1 MNNKNNF
8 LCFFISVLLINMF
21 FIFSFYSF
29 AEKKEN
35 HILIINS
42 QNMSMPY
49 THDVV
54 MGIYSNLKSKN
65 NIIHVENMDIQ
76 IKHDDEYLYTLYSL
90 YKYKFKNYKFD
101 IIIATDEDSYYF
113 FEKYGDKLFKNSP
126 ILFCGINEPSI
137 LNKIKSN
144 ERFYV
149 VEQSIDIEKVL
160 NIAHTL
166 HPKNKIFIPVD
177 PNLLSSHY
185 INLLEDQKKH
195 YQDQGVDIL
204 IYYESNINR
213 VLDKINTLT
222 SNLTL
227 IPITEFKTDNND
239 DYYMNGLINF
249 ASNKKNIPSYSF
261 WSSMINTGIIGGSL
275 SDSYDLGNTAGRF
288 ALKIIKN
295 PKYNVHNV
303 SNKNKYI
310 FDYNQLIKFNIP
322 MNNLPY
328 GSKIK
333 NKPSNFYSI
342 SKEMIYAFAIYIIL
356 FLILIIFILLFNI
369 KKIKRLQKTLKS
381 RKDEYKNLIEFLP
394 FGVFVHNN
402 GNILFANSAILKLF
416 KIENLDSIKDKSLF
430 DYIHKD
436 FHKKVKKRIEDQ
448 QKNIPSPFIEELGI
462 TADGE
467 LIDIEVC
474 AYPSSNDKNYTVAI
488 VIDSIE
494 KRKAEKLRNKMLEE
508 EKRLKQALEYDKL
521 KTEFFSNLSHELKTP
536 LNLIFS
542 ITQLIQSNLENNQL
556 VCKSNNTIYHINILK
571 QNCYRMLRLVNNLI
585 DITKLDCGYFNIELE
600 NHNIVSLIENI
611 TLSVSEYIKNKQISL
626 IFDTNVEE
634 KIMAVDPNAIER
646 IILNLLSN
654 AIKFTDSGDSIIVDL
669 LAEEEY
675 VTISIKDTGIGI
687 PKDKLKII
695 FDRFRQ
701 VDKSLTRNREGSGI
715 GLSLVKSLID
725 MHNGF
730 IDVKSD
736 YGYGSEFIIKLPVTT
751 VDDINKIDT
760 VYEKDKY
767 IEKINLEF
775 SDIYSI

>member
-1 MNNKNNF
+1 MTNKNKFWCLFISILLSNMLF
-8 LCFFISVLLINMF
+8 LCN
-21 FIFSFYSF
+21 FYSF
-29 AEKKEN
+29 AEEKMN

-42 QNMSMPY
+42 QNMSIPY

-54 MGIYSNLKSKN
+54 RGIYSNLRGKN

-76 IKHDDEYLYTLYSL
+76 IKPDHKYFDTLYNL
-90 YKYKFKNYKFD
+90 YKYKFKNYNFD
-101 IIIATDEDSYYF
+101 IIIATDEDAYYF
-113 FEKYGDKLFKNSP
+113 FEKYGDNLFENSP

-137 LNKIKSN
+137 LNKIQSN
-144 ERFYV
+144 KRFYV
-149 VEQSIDIEKVL
+149 VEQSIDIEKTL
-160 NIAHTL
+160 NLANKI
-166 HPKNKIFIPVD
+166 HPNNTIFIPVD
-177 PNLLSSHY
+177 PKLLSSHY
-185 INLLEDQKKH
+185 MKLLNNQKK
-195 YQDQGVDIL
+195 YYKDKGVDIL
-204 IYYESNINR
+204 IYYESNINK
-213 VLDKINTLT
+213 VLDKMNTLKPD
-222 SNLTL
+222 LTL
-227 IPITEFKTDNND
+227 ITLTEFKTDNND
-239 DYYMNGLINF
+239 NYYMNNLIQF

-261 WSSMINTGIIGGSL
+261 WSSMISTGIIGGSL
-275 SDSYDLGNTAGRF
+275 CDAYDLGNTSGRF
-288 ALKIIKN
+288 ALKIMKN
-295 PKYNVHNV
+295 PKYDVHKV
-303 SNKNKYI
+303 SNKNKYM
-310 FDYNQLIKFNIP
+310 FDYNQLTKFNIP
-322 MNNLPY
+322 INNLPL

-342 SKEMIYAFAIYIIL
+342 SKDMIYAFAVYIIL
-356 FLILIIFILLFNI
+356 LLILVIFILLVNINKI
-369 KKIKRLQKTLKS
+369 KKLQKILKS
-381 RKDEYKNLIEFLP
+381 STEDYKNLIEFLP
-394 FGVFVHNN
+394 FGILVHDK
-402 GNILFANSAILKLF
+402 GNILFANSAFLKLF
-416 KIENLDSIKDKSLF
+416 RYKDLDSIRNTSLYN
-430 DYIHKD
+430 YIHKD
-436 FHKKVKKRIEDQ
+436 FHEKIKERLEDQ
-448 QKNIPSPFIEELGI
+448 QKNIYSPYIEELGI
-462 TADGE
+462 TSDGE

-474 AYPSSNDKNYTVAI
+474 AYPSSDDKNYTVA
-488 VIDSIE
+488 VVNDLIE
-494 KRKAEKLRNKMLEE
+494 KRKAEKLKNKILEE

-542 ITQLIQSNLENNQL
+542 ITQLIESNLKNDQL
-556 VCKSNNTIYHINILK
+556 VCTSSNTSHHINILK

-585 DITKLDCGYFNIELE
+585 DITKLDCGYFNIELQ
-600 NHNIVSLIENI
+600 NHNIVSLVENI

-669 LAEEEY
+669 LIEEEY

-725 MHNGF
+725 MHNGS

-751 VDDINKIDT
+751 VDNINKVDS
-760 VYEKDKY
+760 VYVKDKY
-767 IEKINLEF
+767 IEKINIEF

>member
-1 MNNKNNF
+1 MTNKNKF
-8 LCFFISVLLINMF
+8 FCFFISILLINMLCLF
-21 FIFSFYSF
+21 NLCSF
-29 AEKKEN
+29 AEEKTN

-42 QNMSMPY
+42 RNMSMPY
-49 THDVV
+49 THNVV
-54 MGIYSNLKSKN
+54 KGIYSNLISEN
-65 NIIHVENMDIQ
+65 NMIHIENMDIQ
-76 IKHDDEYLYTLYSL
+76 IKPDHKYFDTLYNL
-90 YKYKFKNYKFD
+90 YKYKFKNYNFD
-101 IIIATDEDSYYF
+101 IVIAADEDAYYF
-113 FEKYGDKLFKNSP
+113 FEKYGNNLFENAP

-149 VEQSIDIEKVL
+149 VEQSIDIEKTL
-160 NIAHTL
+160 NLANKI
-166 HPKNKIFIPVD
+166 HPNNKIFIPVD

-185 INLLEDQKKH
+185 IKLLEDQKK
-195 YQDQGVDIL
+195 YYKDKGVDIL

-213 VLDKINTLT
+213 VLDKMNTLK

-227 IPITEFKTDNND
+227 ITLTEFKTDNND
-239 DYYMNGLINF
+239 DYYMNDLIKF

-261 WSSMINTGIIGGSL
+261 WSSMINTGIVGGSL
-275 SDSYDLGNTAGRF
+275 SDSYDLGNTAGKF

-295 PKYNVHNV
+295 SKYNVHNV
-303 SNKNKYI
+303 SNKNKYM

-322 MNNLPY
+322 IDNLPH
-328 GSKIK
+328 GSTIK

-342 SKEMIYAFAIYIIL
+342 SKDMIYAFAIYIIL
-356 FLILIIFILLFNI
+356 FLILVIFILLLNI
-369 KKIKRLQKTLKS
+369 KKIKKLQKILKS
-381 RKDEYKNLIEFLP
+381 SKDEYKDLIEFLP

-416 KIENLDSIKDKSLF
+416 KVENLDSIKGKSLY

-436 FHKKVKKRIEDQ
+436 FHKKVNERLEDQ
-448 QKNIPSPFIEELGI
+448 QKNIYSPYIEELGI

-474 AYPSSNDKNYTVAI
+474 AYPSYDDKNYTVA
-488 VIDSIE
+488 VVNDLLE
-494 KRKAEKLRNKMLEE
+494 KRKAEKLRNKILEE

-542 ITQLIQSNLENNQL
+542 ITQLIESNLENNQL
-556 VCKSNNTIYHINILK
+556 VCKSSNTTHHINILK

-600 NHNIVSLIENI
+600 NHNIVSLVENI
-611 TLSVSEYIKNKQISL
+611 TLSVSEYIKNKKISL

-654 AIKFTDSGDSIIVDL
+654 SIKFTDSGDSIIVDL
-669 LAEEEY
+669 LAEEEC

-725 MHNGF
+725 MHNGS

-751 VDDINKIDT
+751 VDTINKVDS
-760 VYEKDKY
+760 VYVKDKY
-767 IEKINLEF
+767 IEKINIEF